1 MTPEEFAAVFKKLL
15 PDTTMTPEHLLAAL
29 PILNAAE
36 QNYEEWSGEKLI
48 NQKVLSEWIDET
60 ESNLEKLRKRGEGP
74 QITYKNKK
82 VAYMVKDVRDWL
94 YSNQYQSPAEHRDGK
109 RKELLE
115 SMGLRAFF
123 GMEFDTVFPTIYI
136 DYQPRPFFE
145 SIDEELNI
153 TGYEVLWAE
162 KDSLTSWY
170 LSVCELGIDID
181 AIISELEKR
190 VNDGLDINAPQ
201 SFIKNNEAYS
211 ACFSHIIAKQKME
224 SFQEYALLINTLFK
238 LNVDFTQTN
247 SNGET
252 AIDLAKQCGNENL
265 VKMIESKALFDKLN
279 EMLPAK

>member
-1 MTPEEFAAVFKKLL
+1 MLEHLIAILSSLSHDLPSAQINVLYSTWDKEKVINEQALAEWIGVSVKTLRAWRLLGKGPQFEKLEKKLVGYQVGTIREWL
-15 PDTTMTPEHLLAAL
+15 KSRKVQSTTEADTLKF
-29 PILNAAE
+29 
-36 QNYEEWSGEKLI
+36 G
-48 NQKVLSEWIDET
+48 
-60 ESNLEKLRKRGEGP
+60 
-74 QITYKNKK
+74 
-82 VAYMVKDVRDWL
+82 
-94 YSNQYQSPAEHRDGK
+94 
-109 RKELLE
+109 
-115 SMGLRAFF
+115 

-145 SIDEELNI
+145 SLDEELNI
-153 TGYEVLWAE
+153 TGYEVLWAK

-190 VNDGLDINAPQ
+190 VNDGLDINTPQ
-201 SFIKNNEAYS
+201 SFIKNNEAYT

-238 LNVDFTQTN
+238 FNVDFTQAN

-279 EMLPAK
+279 EMLPVK